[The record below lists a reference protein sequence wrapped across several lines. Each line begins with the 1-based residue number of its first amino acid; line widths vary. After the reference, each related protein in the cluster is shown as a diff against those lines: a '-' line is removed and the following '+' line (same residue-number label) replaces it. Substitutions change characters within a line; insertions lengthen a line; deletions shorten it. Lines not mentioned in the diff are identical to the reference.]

1 MNKIL
6 FHISDLIGKKIIFPF
21 YHLVSDEECPHIRH
35 LYPVKTIQKFEEE
48 LDFFQRNYQP
58 IDLKEILQH
67 LQNNTAPK
75 KPSFFLS
82 FDDGLKECHSVIAPI
97 LKKRNLSA
105 AFFINTGFVD
115 NQALFFRYKISLLID
130 HLEKSNVNFSKQDWL
145 EMTYADTEKID
156 LLAKDLHVDFNQFLK
171 EQQPYMNW
179 SEIEDLKN
187 QGFHIGAH
195 SIDHPLYANISL
207 EEQIRQTQESMEEIQ
222 SRLILNSR
230 IFSFPFT
237 DDGVSTEF
245 FKEIFEQKI
254 VDLSFGTAGIKDDE
268 FQNNLQRLPMDNCLN
283 SVESFVFKNQM
294 MYVLKKIIGKHQ
306 VQH

>member
-1 MNKIL
+1 MNKVL
-6 FHISDLIGKKIIFPF
+6 FHISGHIGKKIIFPF

-67 LQNNTAPK
+67 LQNDTEPE

-97 LKKRNLSA
+97 LKKRKLTA

-130 HLEKSNVNFSKQDWL
+130 HLEKSKINFSKQDWL
-145 EMTYADTEKID
+145 KMTYADTEKID
-156 LLAKDLHVDFNQFLK
+156 LLAKDLQVDFNQFLK

-283 SVESFVFKNQM
+283 SAKSFVFKNQM
-294 MYVLKKIIGKHQ
+294 AYALKKIIGKHQ